1 MENEI
6 KFYRMRS
13 GEFVEKIK
21 IDKKQ
26 RLEKRVIKFH
36 KERIE
41 IKPYINIKDA
51 LDIVSLVLGNYYNE
65 EKGDVNLLAST
76 KIDYSYFLAVCK
88 YMTNVETDE
97 EDSLN
102 DLIDSGFIEVIKEN
116 VLNYNDIL
124 KSIYFAIEQNNNYD
138 REKDLEFYIDEAFE
152 EMRVLLKDSE
162 KNVNVETKELE
173 KSLKELKN
181 LQENGL
187 PKEKKNKTDIKPVVE
202 VKEKKTKKVTKK

>member
-1 MENEI
+1 MEHEI

-21 IDKKQ
+21 IDKKL

-51 LDIVSLVLGNYYNE
+51 LDIVGLVLGNYYNE
-65 EKGDVNLLAST
+65 EKGDINLLAST

-97 EDSLN
+97 EESLN
-102 DLIDSGFIEVIKEN
+102 DLIDSGFIEVVKEN

-124 KSIYFAIEQNNNYD
+124 KSIYFAIEQKNNYD
-138 REKDLEFYIDEAFE
+138 REKDLEFYIDESFE
-152 EMRVLLKDSE
+152 EMRMLLKESE

-173 KSLKELKN
+173 KSLKELKD

-187 PKEKKNKTDIKPVVE
+187 PKEKKNKIDIKPVAEVE
-202 VKEKKTKKVTKK
+202 KKKTKKITKK

>member
-1 MENEI
+1 MEQK
-6 KFYRMRS
+6 KFYLMRS

-26 RLEKRVIKFH
+26 KLENRVIKFH

-97 EDSLN
+97 EESLN
-102 DLIDSGFIEVIKEN
+102 DLIDSGFIEIIKEN

-124 KSIYFAIEQNNNYD
+124 KSIYFAIEQKNNYD
-138 REKDLEFYIDEAFE
+138 REKDLEFYIDESFE
-152 EMRVLLKDSE
+152 EMRMLLKESE
-162 KNVNVETKELE
+162 KNVGVETKELE
-173 KSLKELKN
+173 KSLKELKD

>member
-124 KSIYFAIEQNNNYD
+124 KSIYFAIEQKNNYD

>member
-26 RLEKRVIKFH
+26 RLEKRVVKFH

-97 EDSLN
+97 EESLN
-102 DLIDSGFIEVIKEN
+102 DLIDSGFIEIIKEN

-124 KSIYFAIEQNNNYD
+124 KSIYFAIEQKNNYD
-138 REKDLEFYIDEAFE
+138 REKDLEFYIDEAFD
-152 EMRVLLKDSE
+152 EMRALLKDSE

-173 KSLKELKN
+173 KSLKELKD

-187 PKEKKNKTDIKPVVE
+187 PKEKKNKIDIKPVVE

>member
-97 EDSLN
+97 EESLN
-102 DLIDSGFIEVIKEN
+102 DLIDSGFIEVVKEN

-124 KSIYFAIEQNNNYD
+124 KSIYFAIEQKNNYD

-152 EMRVLLKDSE
+152 EIRVLLKDSE
-162 KNVNVETKELE
+162 KNVNIETKELE
-173 KSLKELKN
+173 KSLKELKD

>member
-1 MENEI
+1 MEQK
-6 KFYRMRS
+6 KFYLMRS

-26 RLEKRVIKFH
+26 KLENRVIKFH

-88 YMTNVETDE
+88 YMTNVETDQE
-97 EDSLN
+97 ESLN
-102 DLIDSGFIEVIKEN
+102 DLIDSGFIEIIKEN

-124 KSIYFAIEQNNNYD
+124 KSIYFAIEQKNNYD
-138 REKDLEFYIDEAFE
+138 REKDLEFYIDESFE
-152 EMRVLLKDSE
+152 EMRMLLKESE
-162 KNVNVETKELE
+162 KNVGVETKELE
-173 KSLKELKN
+173 KSLKELKD

>member
-1 MENEI
+1 MENEA
-6 KFYRMRS
+6 KFYIMRS

-124 KSIYFAIEQNNNYD
+124 KSIYFAIEQKNNYD

-162 KNVNVETKELE
+162 NNVNVETKELE
-173 KSLKELKN
+173 KSLKELKD
-181 LQENGL
+181 LQKNGL